1 MEPVGASGDVWWRG
15 GWRRWAQGAGEAAGG
30 EFVRVNWYHV
40 GKLLREFTVAIM
52 SDPLNYVEE
61 LTRRERVAFPR
72 ERKSS
77 PLEVCVGGLK
87 LFALRHLKAFRK

>member
-1 MEPVGASGDVWWRG
+1 MTGSLHWANVALAVFAAVRAFASESGQEEVEDALFTSG
-15 GWRRWAQGAGEAAGG
+15 GIIGSSA
-30 EFVRVNWYHV
+30 F
-40 GKLLREFTVAIM
+40 
-52 SDPLNYVEE
+52 VEE

-77 PLEVCVGGLK
+77 PQEVCVGGLK

>member
-1 MEPVGASGDVWWRG
+1 
-15 GWRRWAQGAGEAAGG
+15 
-30 EFVRVNWYHV
+30 
-40 GKLLREFTVAIM
+40 M

-61 LTRRERVAFPR
+61 LTRRERVALPR